1 MLKSLEIWNFESHEH
16 TIVHF
21 GTNFNLIIGPSNS
34 GKSSI
39 IRAASV
45 VTANK
50 WSKEQ
55 VRNGYEYCRIKITTD
70 RGWVECER
78 GEKANRWKVYD
89 GNDVQEYKNVG
100 TGVPD
105 TVPQVLGMCEQDR
118 GEVKEMPNFMFQLDK
133 HYMLAEIDGKKATS
147 NLVARMMDNAI
158 GLGGME
164 DLIKSVSTDL
174 LKDKKWLTEKQSE
187 IVNLKS
193 EIIDDIIFDDYK
205 KLVEKTKKA
214 FEDTNALNNDI
225 EHAEKLYNE
234 YQELYIKRQKYN
246 EIVFPDT
253 DLMTDLCNNIKK
265 IITQINLYQTLND
278 LQNSKQKYK
287 ILNNIDIQKMFEM
300 IQDIKILAQRVQD
313 AENELNSA
321 RKLWKDKDF
330 AQKELQQNTEKLSIL
345 QKDLKEIKH
354 KLGVCPL
361 CGAKFKDE

>member
-21 GTNFNLIIGPSNS
+21 GTHFNLIVGPSNS

-55 VRNGYEYCRIKITTD
+55 VRNGYEYCRIKMTTD
-70 RGWVECER
+70 KGWVECER
-78 GEKANRWKVYD
+78 GEKVNRWKVFD

-164 DLIKSVSTDL
+164 DLIKNLSTDL
-174 LKDKKWLTEKQSE
+174 MRDKKWLTEKQSE
-187 IVNLKS
+187 IVELKTQIIDEVIFNAYKQSVEQLTNLYNQISDMETDLQSADRLKADLDRITSDLTRLGLLPRPNDKELSNALQSLKTLKNKCLACEKVLVIIQRLKEIKVMAGDRVELLSKSYDDLKTLAERIKKS
-193 EIIDDIIFDDYK
+193 ERALTEARMLWKRIESEK
-205 KLVEKTKKA
+205 KL
-214 FEDTNALNNDI
+214 L
-225 EHAEKLYNE
+225 
-234 YQELYIKRQKYN
+234 QENKGKY
-246 EIVFPDT
+246 
-253 DLMTDLCNNIKK
+253 
-265 IITQINLYQTLND
+265 
-278 LQNSKQKYK
+278 
-287 ILNNIDIQKMFEM
+287 
-300 IQDIKILAQRVQD
+300 A
-313 AENELNSA
+313 
-321 RKLWKDKDF
+321 
-330 AQKELQQNTEKLSIL
+330 IL
-345 QKDLKEIKH
+345 QKDYNDLKKRLKI
-354 KLGVCPL
+354 CPL
-361 CGAKFKDE
+361 CGNELKYE

>member
-16 TIVHF
+16 TVVHF
-21 GTNFNLIIGPSNS
+21 GTNFNLIVGPSNS

-55 VRNGYEYCRIKITTD
+55 VRNGYEYCRIKLTTD

-78 GEKANRWKVYD
+78 GEKVNRWRVFD
-89 GNDVQEYKNVG
+89 GNDIQEYKNVG

-164 DLIKSVSTDL
+164 DLIKVLSTDL
-174 LKDKKWLTEKQSE
+174 TRDKKWLTEKQSE
-187 IVNLKS
+187 IVELKTQ
-193 EIIDDIIFDDYK
+193 IIDNVIFDNYK
-205 KLVEKTKKA
+205 KSVEGLTTLYTQMQDMETDLQEANRLKADLDRITNDLSRLVQLPKPNSQDLTNALQSLKMLKNKIALCEDILSIMQTLECIKSLSIEDLNSITALYGDLKVLGDKIKKAEQKLIEARMIWKRIEAEKKA
-214 FEDTNALNNDI
+214 FKENT
-225 EHAEKLYNE
+225 
-234 YQELYIKRQKYN
+234 QKY
-246 EIVFPDT
+246 
-253 DLMTDLCNNIKK
+253 
-265 IITQINLYQTLND
+265 
-278 LQNSKQKYK
+278 
-287 ILNNIDIQKMFEM
+287 
-300 IQDIKILAQRVQD
+300 A
-313 AENELNSA
+313 
-321 RKLWKDKDF
+321 
-330 AQKELQQNTEKLSIL
+330 IL
-345 QKDLKEIKH
+345 QKDYNELKK
-354 KLGVCPL
+354 KLKICPL
-361 CGAKFKDE
+361 CGGELKYE